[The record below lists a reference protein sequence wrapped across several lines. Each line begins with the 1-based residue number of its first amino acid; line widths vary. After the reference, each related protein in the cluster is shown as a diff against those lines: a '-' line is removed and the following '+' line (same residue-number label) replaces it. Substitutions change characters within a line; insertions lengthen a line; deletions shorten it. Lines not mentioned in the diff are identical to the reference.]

1 MKMRVITRNDIFGHN
16 YCKSYD
22 IISSLICII
31 NVHMYVQINSCINK
45 LSYVKILISS
55 LIITFITHNTER
67 LWLHFVYHIFI
78 QIRCNSSFNNLC
90 GFSSP
95 TRKSFGNFTVGE
107 FFFYIIVWSDQPQ
120 PKGYCVQLWNYK
132 TEFQQKLFYSS
143 KNCLALLQTKTL
155 ILISF
160 EPSPAAYG
168 FVTLHALHRIQ

>member
-1 MKMRVITRNDIFGHN
+1 MKMRVITRKIGHN
-16 YCKSYD
+16 YCNSYD

-31 NVHMYVQINSCINK
+31 NDYMYVQINSYINK
-45 LSYVKILISS
+45 LCHRLSS
-55 LIITFITHNTER
+55 G
-67 LWLHFVYHIFI
+67 YIFI
-78 QIRCNSSFNNLC
+78 QTRCNSSFNNLC

-120 PKGYCVQLWNYK
+120 QKGYCVQLWNYK

-168 FVTLHALHRIQ
+168 FVTLHALSGHSLHRIQ